1 MDGSRM
7 CAVAGNL
14 QIQIACSGQA
24 TQEQRIYVRVN
35 NRLCGMLV
43 CVPHRLPP
51 RVFSPYSQENMR
63 KHGLVSL
70 KELLAGF
77 VAELVAR
84 G

>member
-24 TQEQRIYVRVN
+24 TQEQRIYVRVDSGL
-35 NRLCGMLV
+35 RSILV
-43 CVPHRLPP
+43 YLPHSA
-51 RVFSPYSQENMR
+51 VFFAILQENMR